1 MVREPSTLTKTERHL
16 WNAVV
21 AEALAYLRY
30 NAYAHKALEEG
41 LPEIAQVFQE
51 IAGAETIHG
60 LNHLR
65 VSGDIGTTLE
75 NLRTVTAG
83 EAREINSKYPRM
95 IRDAMEEGRD
105 DAVRSFSLALERE
118 RYHLDEFARA
128 LETLKAREAGRQAD
142 HRGPSLTAEA
152 PHSHAVYTAPPSTMG
167 SGTVHAD
174 HPALSVTTEAPHSHA
189 GYTAPPSTTEP
200 GTVYADHPALSVTTE
215 APHSHAGYASQ
226 SSTAESQTVYMEGE
240 NLETYVTAAMEID
253 RERWRVASLGRLREV
268 VFGAQDGILS
278 TLALVTSVAVA
289 VDQTSIVLV
298 AGLAGGLAGMISMA
312 TGAYLGSKA
321 EQDVRQAEIAR
332 EAAELETKPAEEL
345 AELTVIFQREGRSYD
360 EARHLA
366 DDISQDKNLWLSTLV
381 EKELGISPDETASP
395 VKDALAMGGSF
406 VLAAFVP
413 IVPHMVLNGWTAIA
427 VSVAAALSGL
437 FVLGVGKGRLVQK
450 SAILQ
455 GLEILAIGAVSAAIG
470 YGLGD
475 GIPRLFN

>member
-142 HRGPSLTAEA
+142 HPGPSLTAEA
-152 PHSHAVYTAPPSTMG
+152 PHSHAVYTT
-167 SGTVHAD
+167 
-174 HPALSVTTEAPHSHA
+174 
-189 GYTAPPSTTEP
+189 PPSTTES
-200 GTVYADHPALSVTTE
+200 GTVYADHPAPSVTTE